1 MARNL
6 DKLSKDELYLF
17 LAEKVGL
24 EAATAIR
31 NEGVSGDTLVELTD
45 NELRTLLPKLG
56 LRRMV
61 RNLVDDFQ
69 GGCLSEPKVSSVAKQ
84 AVLTCTVC
92 TNHYGHNTVQ
102 VAICTHWNLYI
113 GFRVFVCL
121 FMLNTKTTT

>member
-6 DKLSKDELYLF
+6 DKLSKDELYL
-17 LAEKVGL
+17 LLTEKVGL

-31 NEGVSGDTLVELTD
+31 NEGVSGGTLVDLTD

-69 GGCLSEPKVSSVAKQ
+69 GGCLSEPKV
-84 AVLTCTVC
+84 
-92 TNHYGHNTVQ
+92 
-102 VAICTHWNLYI
+102 
-113 GFRVFVCL
+113 
-121 FMLNTKTTT
+121 